1 MPINTL
7 PTITNHK
14 PLIMLYNT
22 LLLTLAITCNTMAQT
37 TVSDI
42 KTGYLVFQDMDCGDL
57 CDAIEKVTTS
67 HNGNSF
73 SHMGL
78 CYWRNDSLY
87 VIEAVGK
94 GVLLTPYQAF
104 INRSTDAVGKP
115 KIKIARVKH
124 QYTDLAQRAVNVA
137 LSYVGTPYDNY
148 YIMGDDKLY
157 CSELMYRAFYVANNK
172 KDFFKLEPMTFKDP
186 ATQQFFPAW
195 VTYYG
200 ALDIPIPEGFMGCNP
215 GGISRSKHLEF
226 LN

>member
-1 MPINTL
+1 MNEFIIHNG
-7 PTITNHK
+7 
-14 PLIMLYNT
+14 LIKLCNT
-22 LLLTLAITCNTMAQT
+22 LLITLFITFNSTAQT
-37 TVSDI
+37 NVNAI

-57 CDAIEKVTTS
+57 CDAIEKVTIS
-67 HNGNSF
+67 HHGNSF

-87 VIEAVGK
+87 VIEAIGK

-104 INRSTDAVGKP
+104 INRSADAAGKP
-115 KIKIARVKH
+115 KIKIARVKNH
-124 QYTDLAQRAVNVA
+124 YSNLAQRAVTVA
-137 LSYVGTPYDNY
+137 LSYVGTPYDSY

-157 CSELMYRAFYVANNK
+157 CSELMYRAFYEANNK
-172 KDFFKLEPMTFKDP
+172 KDFFELEPMTFKDP

-226 LN
+226 LE